1 MKGPHLYGN
10 DLVETYADDRV
21 FLHSV
26 TLSAD
31 MAMIA
36 SWQHHVQ
43 DAVQMPAVTSSM
55 AKAAQAI
62 IRPAAEHP
70 ESWSATKG
78 PVMGNDALRYRAWT
92 IALNCMQTW
101 VNTF

>member
-1 MKGPHLYGN
+1 MKGPHLNGN

-31 MAMIA
+31 TAIIA
-36 SWQHHVQ
+36 AWQHQVQ
-43 DAVQMPAVTSSM
+43 DTDQMPAVTSSM

-62 IRPAAEHP
+62 IIPAAGHP

-78 PVMGNDALRYRAWT
+78 PVMGNDTLRYRA
-92 IALNCMQTW
+92 
-101 VNTF
+101 